1 MTLFIALFSF
11 CSSIIQAGMLPLR
24 VLSFNHFRQEGLEMK
39 YFSQVQ
45 AEYLEM
51 VGVKPLNII
60 TVLSVGAVGT

>member
-1 MTLFIALFSF
+1 
-11 CSSIIQAGMLPLR
+11 MLPLR

-60 TVLSVGAVGT
+60 TVLSVGAVGM